1 MWTKSVVDEEQ
12 DIPNMHEKSR
22 KVKVLLKCGKYG
34 VMGLNVECLGCSEV
48 EALGYLQYL
57 IWDTV
62 IGMLLPRELVQQSCN
77 FT

>member
-1 MWTKSVVDEEQ
+1 
-12 DIPNMHEKSR
+12 MHEKSR

-57 IWDTV
+57 I
-62 IGMLLPRELVQQSCN
+62 
-77 FT
+77 